1 MSDEYTRTP
10 LNIDKEIRLNKKLN
24 IFQQVRELEGW
35 YAIAFSATL
44 LERMLPNYILFCETT
59 EFADPTQYR
68 NSLNTVWEWLATP
81 KAKINFAAQL
91 EKIEEAVPDASDF
104 DNYGVYPAIDVAM
117 SMSATIMLIQGEDP
131 QGAVVV
137 SKLSQGGVEAFIE
150 ASSDETVTPSD
161 IKQHP
166 LMLWEIETQKELLA
180 MLSNCPKNAASC
192 KKLRALATSE
202 GMSNIGL
209 EI

>member
-1 MSDEYTRTP
+1 M
-10 LNIDKEIRLNKKLN
+10 NKKLN

-35 YAIAFSATL
+35 HAVAFSATL
-44 LERMLPNYILFCETT
+44 LERMLPNYVLFCDAT
-59 EFADPTQYR
+59 EFADPAQYR
-68 NSLNTVWEWLATP
+68 NSLNAIWEWLAVP
-81 KAKINFAAQL
+81 KAKINFTVQL
-91 EKIEEAVPDASDF
+91 EKIEELVPDANDF

-117 SMSATIMLIQGEDP
+117 SMSACILLIQGEDP

-150 ASSDETVTPSD
+150 ASTDENISDME

-166 LMLWEIETQKELLA
+166 LMQWEIETQQELLIF
-180 MLSNCPKNAASC
+180 LSKCPKNAASC
-192 KKLRALATSE
+192 KQLKQLATSE
-202 GMSNIGL
+202 GMTNIGL

>member
-1 MSDEYTRTP
+1 M
-10 LNIDKEIRLNKKLN
+10 NKKLN

-35 YAIAFSATL
+35 YAVAFSATL
-44 LERMLPNYILFCETT
+44 LERMLPNYVLFCEAT
-59 EFADPTQYR
+59 EFADPAQYR
-68 NSLNTVWEWLATP
+68 NSLNAIWEWLAVP
-81 KAKINFAAQL
+81 KTKINFAVQL
-91 EKIEEAVPDASDF
+91 EKVEDAVPDASDF
-104 DNYGVYPAIDVAM
+104 DNYGVFPAIDMAM
-117 SMSATIMLIQGEDP
+117 SLSATILLIQGEDP

-150 ASSDETVTPSD
+150 ASSEQDISDLD

-166 LMLWEIETQKELLA
+166 LMQWEIETQQELLVF
-180 MLSNCPKNAASC
+180 LSKCPKNAQSC
-192 KKLRALATSE
+192 KQLKQLATAE

>member
-1 MSDEYTRTP
+1 M
-10 LNIDKEIRLNKKLN
+10 NKKLN

-35 YAIAFSATL
+35 HAVAFSATL
-44 LERMLPNYILFCETT
+44 LERMLPNYVLFCEAT
-59 EFADPTQYR
+59 EFADPAQYR
-68 NSLNTVWEWLATP
+68 NSLNSIWEWLAVP
-81 KAKINFAAQL
+81 KAKINFAVQL
-91 EKIEEAVPDASDF
+91 EKIEELVPDASDF

-117 SMSATIMLIQGEDP
+117 SMSATILLIQGEDP

-150 ASSDETVTPSD
+150 ASTEQDIADSE

-166 LMLWEIETQKELLA
+166 LMQWEIETQQELLIF
-180 MLSNCPKNAASC
+180 LSKCSKNAESC
-192 KKLRALATSE
+192 KQLKQLATAE

-209 EI
+209 EL

>member
-1 MSDEYTRTP
+1 MRV
-10 LNIDKEIRLNKKLN
+10 ILNKKLN

-35 YAIAFSATL
+35 YAVAFSATL
-44 LERMLPNYILFCETT
+44 LERMLPNYVLFCDATG
-59 EFADPTQYR
+59 FADPAQYR
-68 NSLNTVWEWLATP
+68 NSLNVIWEWLAVS

-91 EKIEEAVPDASDF
+91 EKVEDAVPDAINF
-104 DNYGVYPAIDVAM
+104 DNYGVYPAIDMAM
-117 SMSATIMLIQGEDP
+117 SLSATILLIQGEDP

-150 ASSDETVTPSD
+150 ANTSEDITDQE

-166 LMLWEIETQKELLA
+166 LMQWEVDTQQELLIF
-180 MLSNCPKNAASC
+180 LSKCAKNTESC
-192 KKLRALATSE
+192 KQLKQLATAE
-202 GMSNIGL
+202 GMSNIGI

>member
-1 MSDEYTRTP
+1 M
-10 LNIDKEIRLNKKLN
+10 NKKLN

-35 YAIAFSATL
+35 YAVAFSATL
-44 LERMLPNYILFCETT
+44 LERMLPNYVLFCEAT
-59 EFADPTQYR
+59 EFADPAQYR
-68 NSLNTVWEWLATP
+68 NSLNAIWEWLAVP
-81 KAKINFAAQL
+81 KTKINFAVQL
-91 EKIEEAVPDASDF
+91 EKVEDAVPDASNF
-104 DNYGVYPAIDVAM
+104 DNYGVFPAIDMAM
-117 SMSATIMLIQGEDP
+117 SLSATILLIQGEDP

-150 ASSDETVTPSD
+150 ASSEQDISDLD

-166 LMLWEIETQKELLA
+166 LMQWEIETQQELLVF
-180 MLSNCPKNAASC
+180 LSKCPKNAQSC
-192 KKLRALATSE
+192 KQLKQLATAE

>member
-1 MSDEYTRTP
+1 M
-10 LNIDKEIRLNKKLN
+10 NKKLN

-35 YAIAFSATL
+35 HAVAFSATL
-44 LERMLPNYILFCETT
+44 LERMLPNYVLFCEAT
-59 EFADPTQYR
+59 EFADPAQYR
-68 NSLNTVWEWLATP
+68 NTLNAIWEWLAVP
-81 KAKINFAAQL
+81 KAKINFTVQL
-91 EKIEEAVPDASDF
+91 EKIEELVPDASDF

-117 SMSATIMLIQGEDP
+117 SMSATILLIQGEDP

-150 ASSDETVTPSD
+150 ASAEQIITDLE

-166 LMLWEIETQKELLA
+166 LMQWEIETQKELLV
-180 MLSNCPKNAASC
+180 LLNNSPKNADTC
-192 KKLRALATSE
+192 KKLKQLATSE